1 LDSNNILEY
10 QVDKITN
17 QCSNILIQI
26 SQIEDR
32 IAYIENVLSTLL
44 IALVNGGVI
53 KPDDNGDHK
62 F

>member
-1 LDSNNILEY
+1 MDSNNILEY